1 MDLDMEIIEIGVL
14 VEKPRILYIWIL
26 TTNFGYGFK
35 NKLYIWVRDVMG
47 KVYLRNFLKSGHVGL
62 RVILLTFQAEL
73 EIIVVR
79 IIKIIWVYINGF
91 A

>member
-35 NKLYIWVRDVMG
+35 NKLYI
-47 KVYLRNFLKSGHVGL
+47 
-62 RVILLTFQAEL
+62 
-73 EIIVVR
+73 
-79 IIKIIWVYINGF
+79 
-91 A
+91 